1 MLSDLKG
8 EKLKEDSQIHF
19 CNEKGP
25 VKLKEQVK
33 MLFCFYMLTSE
44 LFQFRFLTFLDSSAI
59 HLSKNFENFLL
70 TRSKY

>member
-25 VKLKEQVK
+25 VKLK
-33 MLFCFYMLTSE
+33 
-44 LFQFRFLTFLDSSAI
+44 D
-59 HLSKNFENFLL
+59 
-70 TRSKY
+70 